1 MTETPRKSLEE
12 YLALQ
17 YPMQVIAAPEG
28 GYVIVFPDLP
38 GCLTQV
44 ETADEIGPMAE
55 DARRSWME
63 SVYEFGPDIPLP
75 SYPEEYSGK
84 FNLRIPRRLHRQLA
98 EEAAREEV
106 SLNQYVTFLLA
117 QRDALHRVEQQVA
130 RFGAAVGELP
140 SRTTYPIIGIPKK
153 PHEGDDR
160 VNEHA
165 PAKPSKPQSRLI
177 ESPEE
182 SAKAVPDL
190 FSKRQSRLKE

>member
-1 MTETPRKSLEE
+1 MRIEMTETPRKSLEE

-63 SVYEFGPDIPLP
+63 SVYELGPDIPLP

-140 SRTTYPIIGIPKK
+140 SRTTYPI
-153 PHEGDDR
+153 EGDVW

-177 ESPEE
+177 EAPEE

-190 FSKRQSRLKE
+190 FSKRQSRFKE